1 MSIALLSRLV
11 DPLVGAQLAA
21 RLSLPL
27 ITDATAA
34 DFRFVLELSDSGL
47 ALCQQGA
54 RAPNPIRCDF
64 VDGPLR
70 HRRLH
75 GGGSSQAI
83 AKAVG
88 IRAHRDLFVAD
99 LTAGLGGDGFALASL
114 GARVLLFERNP
125 IVAALLAD
133 GLARARR
140 HGPIEPALALILG
153 RLEHRSGDSR
163 RWLEA
168 LTEAGR
174 PDVIYLDPMF
184 PERTKTAKVRK
195 EMAAFHEIVGA
206 DADAAELLPLALAQA
221 RYRVVVKRARQA
233 PPLGGRAPGYS
244 LDGKTTR
251 FDVYPL
257 HKMPLQKPLQ
267 KMRR

>member
-1 MSIALLSRLV
+1 MSIALLSRIV

-27 ITDATAA
+27 VIDATAA
-34 DFRFVLELSDSGL
+34 DFCFVLELSDSGL
-47 ALCQQGA
+47 ALCQRGA

-64 VDGPLR
+64 VDGSLR

-75 GGGSSQAI
+75 GGGSGQAI

-88 IRAHRDLFVAD
+88 IPTKKDLFVAD
-99 LTAGLGGDGFALASL
+99 LTAGLGGDGFALACL
-114 GARVLLFERNP
+114 GARVLLCERNP
-125 IVAALLAD
+125 VVAELLAD
-133 GLARARR
+133 GLERARR
-140 HGPIEPALALILG
+140 HALCEWGLAAIVA
-153 RLEHRSGDSR
+153 RLDFRRGDSR
-163 RWLEA
+163 HWLETV
-168 LTEAGR
+168 TEDDR

-184 PERTKTAKVRK
+184 PARAKTAKVRK
-195 EMAAFHEIVGA
+195 EMAAFHDLVGT
-206 DADAAELLPLALAQA
+206 DADAAELLPRALACA

-233 PPLGGRAPGYS
+233 PPLAGREPGFS

-257 HKMPLQKPLQ
+257 HKMPPK

>member
-1 MSIALLSRLV
+1 MSIVLLSRLA
-11 DPLVGAQLAA
+11 DPVPGRQLAA
-21 RLSLPL
+21 HLSLPV
-27 ITDATAA
+27 IADIADAPRHL
-34 DFRFVLELSDSGL
+34 RFVLELSDSGL
-47 ALCQQGA
+47 ALCQIGA

-64 VDGPLR
+64 VGGPLR

-75 GGGSSQAI
+75 GGGSGQAI

-88 IRAHRDLFVAD
+88 LRARRDLFVAD

-114 GARVLLFERNP
+114 GARVLLCERHP
-125 IVAALLAD
+125 IVAELLAD

-140 HGPIEPALALILG
+140 HAPADPALAQILC
-153 RLEHRSGDSR
+153 RLEHQQGDGR

-168 LTEAGR
+168 VTEAGR

-184 PERTKTAKVRK
+184 PERIKTAGVRK
-195 EMAAFHEIVGA
+195 EMAAFHDLVGT
-206 DADAAELLPLALAQA
+206 DADAAELLPLALARA
-221 RYRVVVKRARQA
+221 RYRVVVKRARTA
-233 PPLGGRAPGYS
+233 PPLGGCEPGYR

-257 HKMPLQKPLQ
+257 Q
-267 KMRR
+267 KMR